1 MNWATDWT
9 ALGERGVITT
19 DGAGVPAPVAGTPPP
34 VCSPA
39 NLSISIISGDNVSI
53 SFTADAGSAYQVQS
67 TTDLSGSP
75 IIWLN
80 EGTPLSG
87 TGTVTYNASNGGG
100 AKFFRVVCQ

>member
-1 MNWATDWT
+1 M
-9 ALGERGVITT
+9 TT
-19 DGAGVPAPVAGTPPP
+19 DRIKTLLEMMPG
-34 VCSPA
+34 
-39 NLSISIISGDNVSI
+39 LSLASLRFHPEFRHISIISGDNVSI

-75 IIWLN
+75 IVWTN